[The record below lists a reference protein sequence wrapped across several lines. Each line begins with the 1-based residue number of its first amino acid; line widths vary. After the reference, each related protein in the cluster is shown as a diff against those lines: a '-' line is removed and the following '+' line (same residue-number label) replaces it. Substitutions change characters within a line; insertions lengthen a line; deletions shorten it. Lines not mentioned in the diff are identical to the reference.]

1 MTAVESGLPDL
12 ARSSLDVAPDLLGL
26 VLRRGVRAG
35 VIVEVEAYGG
45 EDDPASHAARGRTKR
60 NGAMFGPPGLL
71 YVYLVYGVHLCANVV
86 CSPEG
91 QAGAVLV
98 RALMP
103 LEGTAAM
110 RSARP
115 LAATDRDLCSGPGKP
130 LRCAW
135 HHLLRRRD
143 ELARRRSSH
152 PRAGLCDATDCAHF
166 WTSDRARA
174 PSRDHQG
181 GRSPVALRLRRSGR
195 GQPPACGSGAPT
207 SGGLPSGP
215 GLIQEPG
222 E

>member
-45 EDDPASHAARGRTKR
+45 EDDPASHAAQGRTKR

-71 YVYLVYGVHLCANVV
+71 YVYLIYGVHLCANVV

-98 RALMP
+98 RALIP

-115 LAATDRDLCSGPGKP
+115 RAATDRDLCSGPGN
-130 LRCAW
+130 LCAALGITYSDDGTS
-135 HHLLRRRD
+135 LLGGGAVTLEPGSATRPTALVSGRAIVRGPRVGITKAADRRWRFAFAGVA
-143 ELARRRSSH
+143 EVSR
-152 PRAGLCDATDCAHF
+152 PRAGL
-166 WTSDRARA
+166 A
-174 PSRDHQG
+174 PPE
-181 GRSPVALRLRRSGR
+181 RS
-195 GQPPACGSGAPT
+195 ACLQDPD
-207 SGGLPSGP
+207 
-215 GLIQEPG
+215 
-222 E
+222 